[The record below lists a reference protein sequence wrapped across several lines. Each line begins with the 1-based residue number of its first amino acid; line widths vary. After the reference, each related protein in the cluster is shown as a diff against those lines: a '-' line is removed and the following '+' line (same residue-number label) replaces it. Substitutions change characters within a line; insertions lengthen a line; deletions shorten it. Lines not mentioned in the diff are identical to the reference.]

1 MKTYNMRDVHALI
14 CCPLFLIHTRLQMH
28 KMPPTLCEQTAAI
41 LQNVPRALSLR
52 DGTVRSKTITKARAK
67 RSCARRTGYAT
78 DTQTLSPSS
87 AVRAVGGPG
96 ALFTSHF
103 GEDY

>member
-1 MKTYNMRDVHALI
+1 M
-14 CCPLFLIHTRLQMH
+14 F
-28 KMPPTLCEQTAAI
+28 
-41 LQNVPRALSLR
+41 RALSR
-52 DGTVRSKTITKARAK
+52 HHGTVRSTTITKARAK
-67 RSCARRTGYAT
+67 RSCARQAGYAT
-78 DTQTLSPSS
+78 DTQTLPASS